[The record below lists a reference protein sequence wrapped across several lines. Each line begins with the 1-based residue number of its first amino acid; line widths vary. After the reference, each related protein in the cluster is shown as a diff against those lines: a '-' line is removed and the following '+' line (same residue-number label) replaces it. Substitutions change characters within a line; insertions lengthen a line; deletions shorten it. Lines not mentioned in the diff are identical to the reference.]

1 MKENGLDQP
10 GDMGA
15 VQKRTGFRVNAQ
27 EWIVILLIA
36 LSIIGVGFTD
46 FSPAASH
53 WYWLAMVFI
62 FGSGCI
68 FIEWDR
74 AKGEGRAKIVIIR
87 KQLLHWLGL
96 LAAVQL
102 VYLLLHA
109 GRLDNENTGLVIL
122 LLLALTTFASGIQL
136 GWHLCVVG
144 VLLGLALIMATYLEE
159 FIWLIVLL
167 MAVVAAF
174 IYFASKHS
182 STRSGG
188 QPQ

>member
-1 MKENGLDQP
+1 MKENGFNQP
-10 GDMGA
+10 GDTGA
-15 VQKRTGFRVNAQ
+15 VQKIAGFRRNTQ
-27 EWIVILLIA
+27 EWIVIFLIA
-36 LSIIGVGFTD
+36 LSIIGVGVTD

-68 FIEWDR
+68 FIEWDQ
-74 AKGEGRAKIVIIR
+74 AEGEDRERIAILR

-96 LAAVQL
+96 LLAVQL

-122 LLLALTTFASGIQL
+122 LLLALTTFVSGIQL

-159 FIWLIVLL
+159 FIWLIMIL
-167 MAVVAAF
+167 MAVAGVV
-174 IYFASKHS
+174 IYFASKYS
-182 STRSGG
+182 SASVRR
-188 QPQ
+188 